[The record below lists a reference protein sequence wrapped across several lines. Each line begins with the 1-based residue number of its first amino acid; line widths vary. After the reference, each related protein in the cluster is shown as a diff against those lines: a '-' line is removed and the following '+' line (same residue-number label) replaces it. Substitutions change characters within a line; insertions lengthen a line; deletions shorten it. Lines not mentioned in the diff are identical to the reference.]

1 MSLDSEKFDDLV
13 KKTIE
18 KVKEHPSE
26 LLKDA
31 KVIGHGHIGDGNLHL
46 NCSMKGFTDKK
57 LVSEVENIIQP
68 FVF

>member
-1 MSLDSEKFDDLV
+1 L
-13 KKTIE
+13 E

-57 LVSEVENIIQP
+57 LVSEVESII
-68 FVF
+68 